1 MRSKQRCMLART
13 MMNAVKHAGFKT
25 PYCNVDGTVLYSVF
39 INEGTMMG
47 NDVRSLTC
55 PEDESNQRWVKLSRP
70 FT

>member
-1 MRSKQRCMLART
+1 MTVGTDDDECGQACW
-13 MMNAVKHAGFKT
+13 FQD

>member
-1 MRSKQRCMLART
+1 
-13 MMNAVKHAGFKT
+13 MNAVKHAGFRT

-55 PEDESNQRWVKLSRP
+55 PEDESLGEIVKAIYIAE
-70 FT
+70 TG